1 MSEKRS
7 IGRNK
12 ISNLTKKR
20 RRDYRRRR
28 YGDGGISPMSVD
40 ESQEYQGKH
49 EEVSFISSKKGI
61 TIDLTVTSESDTI
74 SVVNILIMNEL

>member
-1 MSEKRS
+1 
-7 IGRNK
+7 
-12 ISNLTKKR
+12 
-20 RRDYRRRR
+20 
-28 YGDGGISPMSVD
+28 MSVD